1 MPLRLSP
8 FADIGLTPALVE
20 TLLDRHRRANMPRL
34 DLFWTYYRNAV
45 EVSPVAFIAD
55 AAGAPA
61 GLGAF
66 RSGARA
72 YRQGQQ
78 RGLPPRITH
87 PRAVTGAATLPDD
100 RAPIVRDPVIEN
112 DIAWRIHAMVDF
124 MFGRPIKI
132 RSLARDRATRDAVDA
147 VLDAVFEASGG
158 ITLLQDAA
166 LLGHVYG
173 HVDLLLRQLEP
184 LPRRTAADAPLDP
197 DRLARAAADAMRIE
211 LIEPTRGVPLPSPD
225 DFRRLDA
232 YLLTYAR
239 PALPAPASSGTP
251 APSLGFAA
259 SLQPAR
265 PAAPR
270 ILEIFSATHRQ
281 RYEDTGAPAGPG
293 GADIPGAGLRLI
305 EDAPNRLTPGVLPL
319 VHIQNI
325 AQPFDYPGLSE
336 VEPLIPLQDELNT
349 RLSDRAARVTFQSF
363 KMYLAKGIAG
373 FDRTPVAPGQIWS
386 TDNPDAS
393 VTAFGGDAAS
403 PSEDR
408 HIDELRE
415 ALDKISGVPP
425 LATGV
430 VRAKIGNLSSE
441 NALRVTLLGL
451 LSKTERKRVTYGR
464 GIQSLAR
471 LILTALD
478 DAGLLAT
485 DPADRAVRIDWPS
498 PLPLDEREQV
508 ASALDKAQLGV
519 PRSRLIDEL
528 GYQPGDA
535 GVV

>member
-8 FADIGLTPALVE
+8 FTDVGLTSALVDQ
-20 TLLDRHRRANMPRL
+20 LLDRHRRATLPRL
-34 DLFWTYYRNAV
+34 ELFWTYYRNPV
-45 EVSPVAFIAD
+45 EVSPASLIAD
-55 AAGAPA
+55 AVGSAAS
-61 GLGAF
+61 L
-66 RSGARA
+66 RSTPGGRV

-78 RGLPPRITH
+78 RGLPPRITS
-87 PRAVTGAATLPDD
+87 PRTSSITLTDD
-100 RAPIVRDPVIEN
+100 RAAIAREPVIEN

-132 RSLARDRATRDAVDA
+132 RSLARDRAARDAIDA
-147 VLDAVFEASGG
+147 VLDSVFEASGG

-173 HVDLLLRQLEP
+173 HVDLLLRQVEP
-184 LPRRTAADAPLDP
+184 LPRRTLDQPLPDR
-197 DRLARAAADAMRIE
+197 DRLAHIASESMRIE
-211 LIEPTRGVPLPSPD
+211 LIEPTRGLPLQSPD

-232 YLLTYAR
+232 YILSYAR
-239 PALPAPASSGTP
+239 SGASTLSFEPRERAAPTPLGAL
-251 APSLGFAA
+251 
-259 SLQPAR
+259 R
-265 PAAPR
+265 PAAPSPRPPTR

-281 RYEDTGAPAGPG
+281 RYEDVGVGGP
-293 GADIPGAGLRLI
+293 RLVD
-305 EDAPNRLTPGVLPL
+305 ESPNRLTPGVLPL

-325 AQPFDYPGLSE
+325 AQPFDYAGLSE

-363 KMYLAKGIAG
+363 KMYLAKGVDG
-373 FDRTPVAPGQIWS
+373 FDRTPIAPGQVWT
-386 TDNPDAS
+386 TDNMEAS
-393 VTAFGGDAAS
+393 VTSFGGDGAS

-408 HIDELRE
+408 HVDELRE

-478 DAGLLAT
+478 ESGLLPT
-485 DPADRAVRIDWPS
+485 DPADRAVRIDWPN
-498 PLPLDEREQV
+498 PLPLDEREEIR
-508 ASALDKAQLGV
+508 SALDKAELGV

-535 GVV
+535 GVI